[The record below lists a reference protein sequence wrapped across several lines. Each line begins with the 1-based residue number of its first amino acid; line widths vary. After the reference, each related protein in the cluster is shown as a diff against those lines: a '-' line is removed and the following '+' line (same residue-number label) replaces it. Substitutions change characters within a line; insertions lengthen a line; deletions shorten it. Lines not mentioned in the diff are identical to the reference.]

1 MSNLPGDVV
10 GGNAASDVGKIPGD
24 VVNVGAQSNAF
35 AEFVRSQE
43 FAAILQ
49 EQYRTNWGAPVPVG
63 GIVPFAGTAA
73 PTDWLVCDGT
83 SYARSLYPDLA
94 AVLVPGTFGGDTSSF
109 VVPDLRGRT
118 VVGTGTGSGLSARAL
133 AATGGA
139 EDAVVVTHD
148 HGGYTGY
155 DNPRHTHTMPPGGAH
170 RHALGVRFG
179 ADGDSSVRNGVREAN
194 AAADSAEGV
203 RTTESAHS
211 HTINDTDINH
221 RHTIASAGES
231 GTGKNMPPFYVLNYI
246 VRAR

>member
-10 GGNAASDVGKIPGD
+10 GGNTASDVGKIPGD

-63 GIVPFAGTAA
+63 GIVPFAGSAA

-118 VVGTGTGSGLSARAL
+118 VVGTGTGSGLTARAL

-139 EDAVVVTHD
+139 ENAVAVS
-148 HGGYTGY
+148 
-155 DNPRHTHTMPPGGAH
+155 HTHTGSGTTDGMNRNNPH
-170 RHALGVRFG
+170 SHG
-179 ADGDSSVRNGVREAN
+179 ADDHQILRVYGAAGSQQGMLYESRASRDWVSGFINGHSIHN
-194 AAADSAEGV
+194 A
-203 RTTESAHS
+203 
-211 HTINDTDINH
+211 DINH
-221 RHTIASAGES
+221 EHGFSFTTASSGED
-231 GTGKNMPPFYVLNYI
+231 GTGKNMQPFYVLNYI